1 MKKLLPIILF
11 FFTLCSASTSAWAF
25 DDYDEDGSEV
35 SHLWDSGFEITAG
48 VGPAIA
54 LADGAVGFDY
64 RFGIGAHLR
73 YLGLYLEQ
81 HVSRLWTYTDEAYQ
95 EFNDYNDRNPEAM
108 NMYATLFILRA
119 FVPILED
126 FMITA
131 GFGIGISLKDF
142 SYPDNYG
149 YCGENCEV
157 YGNEGGATFQ
167 MKGEIGVSWIWDEFT
182 IGLMVEF
189 MGTDDIYFRLNTDE
203 AKASY
208 DGELEWM
215 VTPTFV
221 TSYRF

>member
-1 MKKLLPIILF
+1 MKKLLTLFAFILSLC
-11 FFTLCSASTSAWAF
+11 FTTSSAFAY
-25 DDYDEDGSEV
+25 DDEDESSET
-35 SHLWDSGFEITAG
+35 SQLWDSGFEITAG
-48 VGPAIA
+48 VGPAVA

-81 HVSRLWTYTDEAYQ
+81 HVSRLWTYTNGAYDE
-95 EFNDYNDRNPEAM
+95 FSDYNDRNPEAL

-119 FVPILED
+119 FIPVLED

-131 GFGIGISLKDF
+131 GFGIGIGLKDF
-142 SYPDNYG
+142 SYDGNYG
-149 YCGENCEV
+149 YCGDKCEAF
-157 YGNEGGATFQ
+157 GNEGGATFQ
-167 MKGEIGVSWIWDEFT
+167 MKGEIGVSWVWDEFT
-182 IGLMVEF
+182 MGIMVAF

-203 AKASY
+203 AKSND